1 MYEPLSTLI
10 HFEFASS
17 TSMAHAVEQQ
27 AARREIFRRRHTA
40 WLAGKSAP
48 GPESVIRARDVTR
61 FGLRVLFIDD
71 RVPHDRL
78 GSGFPRSREMLSALV
93 TLGHRVTFYPLSFP
107 EEDWHS
113 VYADVPREVEV
124 ALGAGRRGLAG
135 FLRERRGQFD
145 VLLVSRLHNMEIL
158 REVMAAEG
166 GGVDPTPIVYDA
178 EAMWCLREVGRRIL
192 KGTPPSALEVKA
204 LVAEE
209 ARLAEGTAAVIS
221 VSESESE
228 LFRSAG
234 MGRVYVLGHA
244 VEAAPTPARF
254 EERDG
259 ILFVGAI
266 HEDAS
271 PNADSVV
278 WFANDVLPLVR
289 EALGT
294 AVPFR
299 IVGLNRSPRV
309 AGLAR
314 GGLEVCGPVD
324 DLAPFYDRARVFVA
338 PTRFAAGIPLKAY
351 DAAAHGV
358 PIVTTPL
365 VAAHLGWEAGR
376 DLLVGDGAPALA
388 LRCAEAYR
396 DGPLWRRLRDGALA
410 QVRAQWLAYGVPRRG
425 WR

>member
-1 MYEPLSTLI
+1 M
-10 HFEFASS
+10 
-17 TSMAHAVEQQ
+17 
-27 AARREIFRRRHTA
+27 
-40 WLAGKSAP
+40 
-48 GPESVIRARDVTR
+48 TR

-93 TLGHRVTFYPLSFP
+93 TLGHRVTFYPSSFP
-107 EEDWHS
+107 EEDWDS

-135 FLRERRGQFD
+135 FLRERRGLFD
-145 VLLVSRLHNMEIL
+145 VVLVSRPHNMEWL
-158 REVMAAEG
+158 REVLAAEAA
-166 GGVDPTPIVYDA
+166 GVDPAPIVYDA
-178 EAMWCLREVGRRIL
+178 EAMWCLREVGRRAL
-192 KGTPPSALEVKA
+192 KGTPPSVLEVEA

-209 ARLAEGTAAVIS
+209 TRLAEGTAAVIS
-221 VSESESE
+221 VSEREGE

-234 MGRVYVLGHA
+234 VGRVFVLGHA
-244 VEAAPTPARF
+244 LEAAPTPAAF
-254 EERDG
+254 EERSG

-278 WFANDVLPLVR
+278 WFASDVLPLVR
-289 EALGT
+289 EALGM

-309 AGLAR
+309 ARLSRAGSGIEL
-314 GGLEVCGPVD
+314 VGPVD
-324 DLAPFYDRARVFVA
+324 DVAPEYDRARLFVA

-351 DAAAHGV
+351 HAAAHGV
-358 PIVTTPL
+358 PIMTTPL
-365 VAAHLGWEAGR
+365 VAAHLGWEPGR
-376 DLLVGDGAPALA
+376 DLLVGDGAQALA

-396 DGPLWRRLRDGALA
+396 DPQLWRRLRDGALSRI
-410 QVRAQWLAYGVPRRG
+410 RAQCSRTEFRDRLAAILREAVGAAPSERLEA
-425 WR
+425 